1 MSRRQYTLTTS
12 EHGAGRGNRTP
23 TSFRKP
29 DFESGASTSSAIP
42 ACLIGPVQGSAPP
55 ERRTVYARIRRLAT
69 LSEAYASKMADM
81 SKFAD
86 IDIDPGIIKRAAAG
100 DARAHEII
108 YRAFSAPVYSIC
120 LRFTKVPAHAE
131 DLVQET
137 FIEIMRSIAKFR
149 GEAALGSWIRRIAV
163 TKALM
168 FLRSAW
174 TKRGQMLADDWHEV
188 TEGDAL
194 SHGVSRHPDDALDL
208 DAALASLSDVSRA
221 VVWLHDVEGFTHK
234 EIAGFMGKTE
244 SFSKSQLSRAY
255 QRLRPLLEVQEDG
268 KQAEGAAVSY

>member
-1 MSRRQYTLTTS
+1 
-12 EHGAGRGNRTP
+12 
-23 TSFRKP
+23 
-29 DFESGASTSSAIP
+29 
-42 ACLIGPVQGSAPP
+42 
-55 ERRTVYARIRRLAT
+55 
-69 LSEAYASKMADM
+69 MADM

-86 IDIDPGIIKRAAAG
+86 IDIDPGIIRRAAAG

-163 TKALM
+163 TKSLM

-174 TKRGQMLADDWHEV
+174 TKRGQSLGDDWQEV
-188 TEGDAL
+188 TEGDAS
-194 SHGVSRHPDDALDL
+194 SHGISRQPDDAIDL

-234 EIAGFMGKTE
+234 EIAGFMGKSE

-255 QRLRPLLEVQEDG
+255 QRLRPMLEVNEGGTQP
-268 KQAEGAAVSY
+268 EGAAISY

>member
-1 MSRRQYTLTTS
+1 
-12 EHGAGRGNRTP
+12 
-23 TSFRKP
+23 
-29 DFESGASTSSAIP
+29 
-42 ACLIGPVQGSAPP
+42 
-55 ERRTVYARIRRLAT
+55 
-69 LSEAYASKMADM
+69 M

-86 IDIDPGIIKRAAAG
+86 IQIDPAIVKRAARG

-108 YRAFSAPVYSIC
+108 YRAFKTPVYSLC
-120 LRFTKVPAHAE
+120 LRFTRAPAHAE

-163 TKALM
+163 SKALM

-174 TKRGQMLADDWHEV
+174 TARSQSLADDWDEV
-188 TEGDAL
+188 TPGNAV
-194 SHGVSRHPDDALDL
+194 SHGISSHPDEALDL
-208 DAALASLSDVSRA
+208 DAALANLSSVSRT

-234 EIAGFMGKTE
+234 EIGKMMGRTE

-255 QRLRPLLEVQEDG
+255 QRLRPMLSPPGDSV
-268 KQAEGAAVSY
+268 AADSEPLRSI